1 MTMRRILDLYS
12 GLGGASQA
20 FLKAGWDVVRIDN
33 NPLLEDIPN
42 TEINDIM
49 SLLPPYH
56 FGEPFDL
63 IWASPPCVEFSTAY
77 SAPAVVAKREGK
89 EFKPDL
95 SLCLK
100 AKEIIDHLN
109 PQYWV
114 IENVKGANNH
124 FTKALQMPP
133 RQIVNQFY
141 FWGKFPFI
149 HIDSNWRH
157 SKYDGDKWSSD
168 PLRANYRAK
177 IPLEI
182 SKAFLNA
189 IEGQTTLEGW
199 L

>member
-1 MTMRRILDLYS
+1 MLDLYS

-20 FLKAGWDVVRIDN
+20 FADRGWEVVRVDN
-33 NPLLEDIPN
+33 NPLLADVPH

-49 SLLPPYH
+49 SLLRPYH
-56 FGEPFDL
+56 FGVPFDF

-77 SAPAVVAKREGK
+77 SAPGQIAKRENRD
-89 EFKPDL
+89 FKPDM
-95 SLCLK
+95 SLTEK
-100 AKEIIDHLN
+100 AKEIIDYLN
-109 PQYWV
+109 PRYWV
-114 IENVKGANNH
+114 IENVRGADKH
-124 FTKALQMPP
+124 ISKVLQMPP

-182 SKAFLNA
+182 SHAFLRE
-189 IEGQTTLEGW
+189 IEEQTTLEGW